1 METGCLQIPH
11 RKGSIPGP
19 IVYGGICVCVHLQN
33 TANKDDCITLL
44 ILHMIDAFP
53 EHV

>member
-19 IVYGGICVCVHLQN
+19 VVYGGTGVYVHIYRIQQMRM
-33 TANKDDCITLL
+33 TA
-44 ILHMIDAFP
+44 LHCLSSM
-53 EHV
+53 